1 MSGIDGGW
9 DRARSGGAE
18 THRLT
23 AWLEVYLKAQDARRR
38 MFPAGLMGDP
48 AWDMMV
54 DLFVTEAK
62 GKRLSVSSASVATRT
77 AQTTGLRWINR
88 LVDEGLVIRLSDSTD
103 RRRNFLVLSDG
114 SWARVRDWARET
126 SAALAAATQ
135 D

>member
-1 MSGIDGGW
+1 
-9 DRARSGGAE
+9 
-18 THRLT
+18 
-23 AWLEVYLKAQDARRR
+23 

-114 SWARVRDWARET
+114 SWASVRDWARET